1 MGHNISTIET
11 YLRSVARAHEL
22 VVGGRP
28 WDDTSQMGAH
38 GIKAE
43 ALKGSISLNNKV
55 CGITLQTLGEGV
67 VSGLLLG
74 QVSLLEEFVSKGI
87 LGRDSAVSTSGAR
100 GEEEKDV
107 WNSKSTDRHGGRS
120 DEDQVHKVSAVCVDV
135 EFAVGS
141 GHADGSDSRG
151 ALLHIDRGR
160 SKSGRGADEG
170 GGKDGE
176 KVHGGNILLDEE
188 E

>member
-1 MGHNISTIET
+1 LDTLSVARGT

-28 WDDTSQMGAH
+28 WDNTSQMGAH
-38 GIKAE
+38 GIKAVV
-43 ALKGSISLNNKV
+43 LKGSISLNNKV
-55 CGITLQTLGEGV
+55 CGITLQTLGKRV
-67 VSGLLLG
+67 VSRLLLR
-74 QVSLLEEFVSKGI
+74 QVSLLEKLISKGI

-100 GEEEKDV
+100 GEEEKNV

-135 EFAVGS
+135 KFTIGS
-141 GHADGSDSRG
+141 RHADGSDSRG

-160 SKSGRGADEG
+160 GKSGRGADEG
-170 GGKDGE
+170 GRKDGE
-176 KVHGGNILLDEE
+176 KVHGGNIWLDEE